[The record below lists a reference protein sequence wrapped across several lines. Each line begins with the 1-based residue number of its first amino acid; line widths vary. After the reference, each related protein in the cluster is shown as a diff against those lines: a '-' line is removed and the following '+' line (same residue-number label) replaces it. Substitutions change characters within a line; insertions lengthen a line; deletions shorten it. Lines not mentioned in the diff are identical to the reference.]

1 MIKKIK
7 SLIQLKKDYEF
18 LKQKNKR
25 LNSEISQLKEL
36 LCVTECKLKSE
47 FFMIFEQEKMR
58 NYELQEALQ
67 KELNEYKNGEELK
80 KQNYTHE
87 VVFKEKAYKTRYVT
101 EKQFNEI
108 KRVLATTKNNE
119 LYVDVAGD
127 LFKIKDIEIVCKIKG
142 K

>member
-18 LKQKNKR
+18 LKQKNER
-25 LNSEISQLKEL
+25 LNRKISQLEEL

-67 KELNEYKNGEELK
+67 KELDEYEKGEELK